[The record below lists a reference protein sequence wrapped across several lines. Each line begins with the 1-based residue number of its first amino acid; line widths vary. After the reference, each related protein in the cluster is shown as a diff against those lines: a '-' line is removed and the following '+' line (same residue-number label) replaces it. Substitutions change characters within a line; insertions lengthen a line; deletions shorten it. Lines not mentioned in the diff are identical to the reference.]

1 MAGPIQS
8 LTIRVKGGDMWI
20 QINEVLNRAM
30 VRVTTAVADF
40 LPGLLALLIILFF
53 AIVVAFVL
61 RVAIRRSLERA
72 QFDRRIDQWGLS
84 GLAEWS
90 PAHSPTLLMARAG
103 FWMVVLIG
111 LLIGVSALDARLTSV
126 LVVRLFT
133 YLPNV
138 LAAAVVLIVGV
149 VLSRFLARSILI
161 SAVNMQ
167 IQSARL
173 LSLGVKWLV
182 VVLTFAMAL
191 EQLGIGGRIVQLSF
205 AILFGGIVLTLA
217 LAVGLGS
224 KEMVSRSWER
234 QTDKLERESEEHFHH
249 L

>member
-1 MAGPIQS
+1 
-8 LTIRVKGGDMWI
+8 MWMH
-20 QINEVLNRAM
+20 INEVLKRAM
-30 VRVTTAVADF
+30 NRVTTAAADF
-40 LPGLLALLIILFF
+40 LPGLVALLIILIF
-53 AIVVAFVL
+53 ATVVAFVL
-61 RVAIRRSLERA
+61 RIAVRRSLERA
-72 QFDRRIDQWGLS
+72 NFDRRTDQWGLAR
-84 GLAEWS
+84 LADWS
-90 PAHSPTLLMARAG
+90 PARSPTLLMARIA
-103 FWMVVLIG
+103 FWLIVLLG
-111 LLIGVSALDARLTSV
+111 LLVGISALDARLTSM
-126 LVVRLFT
+126 LVIRLFA

-138 LAAAVVLIVGV
+138 LVAAFVLIVGA

-161 SAVNMQ
+161 SAVNLQ

-182 VVLTFAMAL
+182 IVLTLAMAL
-191 EQLGIGGRIVQLSF
+191 EQLGIGGQIVQLSF

-234 QTDKLERESEEHFHH
+234 QADRLDRESEEHFHH

>member
-1 MAGPIQS
+1 ME
-8 LTIRVKGGDMWI
+8 MWI
-20 QINEVLNRAM
+20 HINEVLNRAM
-30 VRVTTAVADF
+30 ARVTTAAADF
-40 LPGLLALLIILFF
+40 LPGLLALLIILVF
-53 AIVVAFVL
+53 ATVIAFVL
-61 RVAIRRSLERA
+61 RVILRRSLERA
-72 QFDRRIDQWGLS
+72 EFDRRVEQWGLS
-84 GLAEWS
+84 RLAEWS
-90 PAHSPTLLMARAG
+90 PARSPTLLLARAG
-103 FWMVVLIG
+103 FWLIVLLG
-111 LLIGVSALDARLTSV
+111 LLVGVSALDARLTSM

-138 LAAAVVLIVGV
+138 LAAAFVLIVGV

-161 SAVNMQ
+161 SAVNLQ

-173 LSLGVKWLV
+173 LSVGVKWLV
-182 VVLTFAMAL
+182 IVLTLAMAL
-191 EQLGIGGRIVQLSF
+191 EQLGIGGQIVQLSF

-234 QTDKLERESEEHFHH
+234 QADRLERESEEHFHH

>member
-1 MAGPIQS
+1 
-8 LTIRVKGGDMWI
+8 MWI
-20 QINEVLNRAM
+20 HINEVLNRAIA
-30 VRVTTAVADF
+30 RVTTAAADF
-40 LPGLLALLIILFF
+40 LPGLLALLIILVF
-53 AIVVAFVL
+53 AMLLAIVL

-72 QFDRRIDQWGLS
+72 EFDRRVDQWGLS
-84 GLAEWS
+84 RLGEWS
-90 PAHSPTLLMARAG
+90 PMGSPTLFMARLG
-103 FWMVVLIG
+103 FWVIVLLG
-111 LLIGVSALDARLTSV
+111 LLIGVSALDARVTSM

-138 LAAAVVLIVGV
+138 LAAVVILVVGV
-149 VLSRFLARSILI
+149 ILSRFLARSILI
-161 SAVNMQ
+161 SAVNLQ

-182 VVLTFAMAL
+182 IVLTSAMAL
-191 EQLGIGGRIVQLSF
+191 EQLGIGGQIVQLSF

-224 KEMVSRSWER
+224 KDMVSRSWER
-234 QTDKLERESEEHFHH
+234 QTDRLERESEEHFHH